1 LDLLYAAKSMS
12 AMEHHF
18 RERFIKT
25 DRKATQVRRDMGAIK
40 DQPAVLMADDDAED
54 CWLANEAF
62 AESGK
67 KVAFIC
73 VQDGL
78 ELMDYL
84 AKQIAEDGSRGLPDL
99 ILLDLNMPRKD
110 GREALIEIKAD
121 ASLRHIPIV
130 VLTTSEA
137 EKDIAFTMKAGA
149 ESFITKPATFD
160 DWVKT
165 MKTLLVQ
172 WL

>member
-1 LDLLYAAKSMS
+1 
-12 AMEHHF
+12 
-18 RERFIKT
+18 
-25 DRKATQVRRDMGAIK
+25 MGAMK

-62 AESGK
+62 AESGTQ
-67 KVAFIC
+67 VAFFC
-73 VQDGL
+73 VEDGL

-84 AKQIAEDGSRGLPDL
+84 AKHGAENGSRGLPDL
-99 ILLDLNMPRKD
+99 ILLDLNMPLKD
-110 GREALIEIKAD
+110 GREALVEIKAD
-121 ASLRHIPIV
+121 ASLKHIPIV
-130 VLTTSEA
+130 VLTTSQA

-160 DWVKT
+160 EWVKT
-165 MKTLLVQ
+165 MKSLAAQ